1 MTATTRNGTGVTAA
15 LVRLDDVVFHT
26 HNVRHDL
33 GDLRPLTQ
41 SIRRHGI
48 LVPIIVER
56 WTGTHRIR
64 AGHRRVAAG
73 RIAGLTRAP
82 AIVHPVALD
91 DDQWLIQ
98 SIQENEHREQLEH
111 GERVRAIRRLLDHGH
126 TRTEIADIFGVADA
140 TIGRW
145 LNTGPRRITSET
157 RRNYT
162 QLTAPKVRGLVAD
175 WRIRDATAATILD
188 ELDQLFAPK
197 DG

>member
-33 GDLRPLTQ
+33 GDLRP
-41 SIRRHGI
+41 
-48 LVPIIVER
+48 
-56 WTGTHRIR
+56 
-64 AGHRRVAAG
+64 
-73 RIAGLTRAP
+73 
-82 AIVHPVALD
+82 
-91 DDQWLIQ
+91 
-98 SIQENEHREQLEH
+98 
-111 GERVRAIRRLLDHGH
+111 RRLLDHGH